1 MYQVRDAERK
11 LLLEAEVLP
20 YVRYDQKSQAWVKA
34 EKGYAQGLVING
46 QIYAIEGRYP
56 TDKYPAATIFV
67 KPEQQP
73 AISIAEPQQ
82 EKVTVSAA
90 EHVHIHRSLHRGG
103 TAQDVL
109 ETGN

>member
-1 MYQVRDAERK
+1 MYQVRDAEHK

-73 AISIAEPQQ
+73 ILSVEEP
-82 EKVTVSAA
+82 EMERVGVSAV
-90 EHVHIHRSLHRGG
+90 EHVHVHRSRHRGG
-103 TAQDVL
+103 VARVL